1 MGNPR
6 FPSAAA
12 AERHLRDLTEALF
25 EVHRGVSPGLHCLVW
40 PGGLDRSLI
49 ARLPFAVRTCNA
61 IRQAGLAQGDS
72 PLTVEEVLRIQ
83 NFGRKS
89 VDDLV
94 LVLETFLTE
103 RIRNGA
109 ADTGEGGDSTEP
121 WPYSEHPASSRERE
135 TEVSWGQAGK
145 VLASLLASAGELYG
159 TASLASALHPDLV
172 RLASRL
178 GISSDLESLAFDKL
192 VDGSGGLASLAAGR
206 LARVLDALSEAEQT
220 ILEHRTLA
228 SPGKTLKHIGDLV
241 GVTRERIRQVESRLE
256 GKVRKALGEEFR
268 VFASVLK
275 EQLGHLVGEAELESR
290 LEDVLPSEPV
300 LARRVLRHALLE
312 QMSYTLEDGVYF
324 DGRVDEFLG
333 HLDHFASTVAD
344 DVGLVKEQQLLA
356 EIPSPDWH
364 AFWPWLKGRCGFHE
378 LFGQLALRASAK
390 ARTKAAL
397 LSIGRP
403 ATRAEIGRL
412 CGFPDARVGGHLSN
426 VPSVAKAD
434 KERWGLKDWIDDEYD
449 GIVGEIIQRI
459 EEDGGSTTTERLLHE
474 LPTKFNVSPSSVR
487 AYMQTPRF
495 TVQNGRISIANPSM
509 VQLRRLEDVAH
520 GLDGGGDPYWT
531 FAVETRF
538 FRGYSLTGL
547 PVEFAKALGCEPD
560 GSRTVRVVNLPECR
574 DLSLRW
580 PLATTTGASLGYVGD
595 PLRELG
601 IQPGQRA
608 RVTIRGPGLVD
619 LAEEPDGDDSPPE
632 SVADDLMA
640 RIIRRRRAL

>member
-1 MGNPR
+1 MAQPR
-6 FPSAAA
+6 FPSPAA

-25 EVHRGVSPGLHCLVW
+25 EVHRGVRPGLHCLVW
-40 PGGLDRSLI
+40 PGGLDRSFI

-72 PLTVEEVLRIQ
+72 PLTVEEVLRVP

-103 RIRNGA
+103 RICSGV
-109 ADTGEGGDSTEP
+109 ADVSEGDDSTEP
-121 WPYSEHPASSRERE
+121 GPYGEHRASSREHE
-135 TEVSWGQAGK
+135 TQVAWSQLGR
-145 VLASLLASAGELYG
+145 VLAPLLASAGELYG
-159 TASLASALHPDLV
+159 TASLASSLHPDLV
-172 RLASRL
+172 RLASRI
-178 GISSDLESLAFDKL
+178 GISSDLEALEFDKL
-192 VDGSGGLASLAAGR
+192 VDGSGGLASLTVVR
-206 LARVLDALSEAEQT
+206 LARVLEAPSEAEQA

-228 SPGKTLKHIGDLV
+228 CPGKTLGHIGSLI

-256 GKVRKALGEEFR
+256 GKVRSALGEEFKIL
-268 VFASVLK
+268 ASVLK
-275 EQLGHLVGEAELESR
+275 EQLGHLVGEAELASR
-290 LEDVLPSEPV
+290 LEDVVPPQPV
-300 LARRVLRHALLE
+300 LASKVLRHALLAE
-312 QMSYTLEDGVYF
+312 MGYTLESGVYY
-324 DGRVDEFLG
+324 DSRVDEFLG
-333 HLDHFASTVAD
+333 HIDRFASTVAD
-344 DVGLVKEQQLLA
+344 DVGLVKEEQLLA
-356 EIPSPDWH
+356 ELPNPDWR
-364 AFWPWLKGRCGFHE
+364 AFWPWIKSRCGFHE
-378 LFGQLALRASAK
+378 LFGELALRATAK

-412 CGFPDARVGGHLSN
+412 CGFQDARVGGHLSN
-426 VPSVAKAD
+426 VPSVVKAD

-459 EEDGGSTTTERLLHE
+459 EEDGGTTTTERLLRE
-474 LPTKFNVSPSSVR
+474 LPAKFNVSPSSVR
-487 AYMQTPRF
+487 VYMQTPRF
-495 TVQNGRISIANPSM
+495 AVQDGRISIANPSM

-520 GLDGGGDPYWT
+520 GLDGGDAPYWT

-560 GSRTVRVVNLPECR
+560 GSCTVRVVNLPECR

-580 PLATTTGASLGYVGD
+580 PLATTTGASLGYVGA
-595 PLRELG
+595 PLQELC

-608 RVTIRGPGLVD
+608 RVTIRGSGLVD
-619 LAEEPDGDDSPPE
+619 LAEEPDGEDSPPE
-632 SVADDLMA
+632 NAADEFMA

>member
-1 MGNPR
+1 MPQPR
-6 FPSAAA
+6 FPSPVAAG
-12 AERHLRDLTEALF
+12 RHLRDLTEALS
-25 EVHRGVSPGLHCLVW
+25 EVHRGVRPEPHCLVW

-49 ARLPFAVRTCNA
+49 SWLPFAIRTSNA
-61 IRQAGLAQGDS
+61 IRQAGLAQGDG

-103 RIRNGA
+103 RIRSGA
-109 ADTGEGGDSTEP
+109 AEGGDSTEP
-121 WPYSEHPASSRERE
+121 APYGEHPASSREHE
-135 TEVSWGQAGK
+135 SEEAWGEVGR
-145 VLASLLASAGELYG
+145 VLAPLLASAGELYG
-159 TASLASALHPDLV
+159 TASLASALHPDVV
-172 RLASRL
+172 RLASKI
-178 GISSDLESLAFDKL
+178 GIASDIEALEFDKL
-192 VDGSGGLASLAAGR
+192 VDGSGGLASLTVVR
-206 LARVLDALSEAEQT
+206 LAGVLDALSEAEEI

-228 SPGKTLKHIGDLV
+228 SPGKTLEHIGSLI
-241 GVTRERIRQVESRLE
+241 GVSRERIRQVESRLE
-256 GKVRKALGEEFR
+256 GKVHKALGEEIK
-268 VFASVLK
+268 VLASVLK
-275 EQLGHLVGEAELESR
+275 EQLGHLVGEAELEKR
-290 LEDVLPSEPV
+290 LEEVLPSEPV
-300 LARRVLRHALLE
+300 LSRKVLHHALLE
-312 QMSYTLEDGVYF
+312 KMGYTLENGVYS

-333 HLDHFASTVAD
+333 HLDRFASTVAD
-344 DVGLVKEQQLLA
+344 DVGLVKEERLLA
-356 EIPSPDWH
+356 ELPSPDWH
-364 AFWPWLKGRCGFHE
+364 AFWPWIKGRCGFHE

-403 ATRAEIGRL
+403 ATRAEIGQL

-434 KERWGLKDWIDDEYD
+434 KDRWGLKDWIDDEYD

-474 LPTKFNVSPSSVR
+474 LPAKFNVSPSSVR
-487 AYMQTPRF
+487 AYMQTPKF
-495 TVQNGRISIANPSM
+495 TVQNGRVSIASPSM

-520 GLDGGGDPYWT
+520 GLDEGGDPYWT
-531 FAVETRF
+531 LAVETRF

-560 GSRTVRVVNLPECR
+560 GSRTVRVANLPER
-574 DLSLRW
+574 RELSLRW
-580 PLATTTGASLGYVGD
+580 PLATTTGASLGHVAA
-595 PLRELG
+595 PLQELG

-608 RVTIRGPGLVD
+608 RVTIRGSGLID
-619 LAEEPDGDDSPPE
+619 LAEEPDGDDSTPE
-632 SVADDLMA
+632 SAADELMA